1 MEREESKQLPT
12 GRVALVT
19 GGARRIG
26 ASVVRALADRGY
38 SVAIHANRALSEARE
53 MARLLELEGVPSLA
67 VTANMREE
75 GPVRAMVHRVA
86 DHFGRIDALVTCSGR
101 CDCRGSS
108 SALRHQL
115 RRYVRHGTRGRGR
128 DGAAGQRRRDCD
140 ARRLGDCPS
149 VSRLFCLFS
158 Q

>member
-86 DHFGRIDALVTCSGR
+86 DHFGRIDALVTCASIWNPT
-101 CDCRGSS
+101 
-108 SALRHQL
+108 ALED
-115 RRYVRHGTRGRGR
+115 VTAE